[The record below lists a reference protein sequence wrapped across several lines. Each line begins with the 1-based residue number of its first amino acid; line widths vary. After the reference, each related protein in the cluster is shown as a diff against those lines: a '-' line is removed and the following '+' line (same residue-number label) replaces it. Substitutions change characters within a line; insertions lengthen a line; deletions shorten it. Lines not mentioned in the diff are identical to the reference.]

1 MNQLNLSL
9 KSNKNKE
16 LVLNGR
22 IYQMYHKK
30 EQNGI
35 EIKYYRCKY
44 MRNKDI

>member
-16 LVLNGR
+16 ELVFNGR
-22 IYQMYHKK
+22 IYQMYYKN

-35 EIKYYRCKY
+35 ILPIDYR
-44 MRNKDI
+44 N

>member
-16 LVLNGR
+16 ELVLNGR
-22 IYQMYHKK
+22 IYQMYYKN

-35 EIKYYRCKY
+35 ETKYF
-44 MRNKDI
+44 M